1 MGPANRS
8 GDDMAKLFN
17 EYLDYLAGEKNAA
30 EHTITA
36 YRKDLKDYFAYLE
49 KGDIPETA
57 ADHLV
62 IRRYMTEL
70 QAKGISKNSMARKM
84 SSLRSY
90 YRFLIREGVMEDNP
104 LTLVSSPKETKKLP
118 KFVHYEDIRE
128 LMKLP
133 DRTPAGLRDRAMMEL
148 LYGGGLRVSEM
159 CGLKL
164 DQLMFSIRSVKV
176 MGKGKKERLVPL
188 GRYALE
194 ALKDYLEKGRPLL
207 VKPENEEEQGVFL
220 NQRNG
225 HAITDRA
232 VRDILDKYVVQMS
245 NTLKISPHM
254 LRHSYAT
261 HMLENG
267 ARKVRRLYNGKVVAG
282 FAGAVADAFTL
293 FDKFEVKLNEY
304 RGNLMRASVEL
315 VKEWRTDRVLQKLE
329 AMMIVADTEKM
340 LLISGT
346 GEIIEPDDGVLA
358 IGSGGPYALAAAKA
372 LMEHS
377 DLSAAEICAEAMKIA
392 SGICVYTNDHI
403 IVEKIGDPS

>member
-1 MGPANRS
+1 MRDLRHYAEERFSFVSADERAGFPALYFKRNHRVGTRPTEKN
-8 GDDMAKLFN
+8 GDTMAQLFN
-17 EYLDYLAGEKNAA
+17 EYLDYLSGEKNAS

-36 YRKDLKDYFAYLE
+36 YRRDLEDYFAYLE
-49 KGDIPETA
+49 KSGVGEA
-57 ADHLV
+57 EADHLI
-62 IRRYMTEL
+62 IRRYMAKL
-70 QAKGISKNSMARKM
+70 QADGISKNSMARKM

-159 CGLKL
+159 CGLRL

-245 NTLKISPHM
+245 DTLKISPHM

-267 ARKVRRLYNGKVVAG
+267 ADIRIIQELLGHERLSTTQIYTHITKSHMMEIYNDAHPRSGKEENHG
-282 FAGAVADAFTL
+282 
-293 FDKFEVKLNEY
+293 K
-304 RGNLMRASVEL
+304 
-315 VKEWRTDRVLQKLE
+315 
-329 AMMIVADTEKM
+329 
-340 LLISGT
+340 
-346 GEIIEPDDGVLA
+346 
-358 IGSGGPYALAAAKA
+358 
-372 LMEHS
+372 
-377 DLSAAEICAEAMKIA
+377 
-392 SGICVYTNDHI
+392 
-403 IVEKIGDPS
+403 